1 MKNLTAPDQTVNLL
15 IEVKESRLV
24 HQDNLTLMFLKLNS
38 QTDLTESFRSSVS
51 YTFQKVNNLL
61 GQLNEIKAE

>member
-15 IEVKESRLV
+15 TEVKESRLV
-24 HQDNLTLMFLKLNS
+24 HQDNLTMMFLKLNS
-38 QTDLTESFRSSVS
+38 QTDLTESFRSSAS

-61 GQLNEIKAE
+61 GQLSEIKAE